1 MKKQLLVALF
11 LILAVS
17 GISFGQIVFSEDFNY
32 TIGTALSANGWTAA
46 TSGAGTNTQTVST
59 PGLTMAN
66 YWSTAAGAV
75 ALTTNGEDDYKAYT
89 AQSSGSVYMSF
100 LMNVQTTQA
109 NGDYFIA
116 MSPATQYN
124 YTARTFLKTSGSGFI
139 MGISKSNEAATY
151 GTTVFNLATTYL
163 VVVKYTFNTT
173 STTDDV
179 ISLYVIPSIS
189 AGMTEPA
196 TPEITYLCADASKTD
211 ASTLEWVTLRQGSS
225 SNAASLIIDGIR
237 ISTAWN
243 GGVVVGIQKE
253 EEGTLPNNFSLSQ
266 NYPNPFNPTTKIS
279 FQIPE
284 AGNYSVKVFDIL
296 GKEVET
302 LVNNEQLSAGKYNVT
317 FNAKNLAS
325 GTYIYRLTG
334 NNVNLTNKML
344 LVK

>member
-1 MKKQLLVALF
+1 MKKQLLLALF

-17 GISFGQIVFSEDFNY
+17 GISFGQVIVSEDFNY
-32 TIGTALSANGWTAA
+32 TIGTALTANGYTIS
-46 TSGAGTNTQTVST
+46 SGGGTNALTVNS
-59 PGLTMAN
+59 PSLTMTN
-66 YWSTAAGAV
+66 YWANAGGSV
-75 ALTTNGEDDYKAYT
+75 NLVTTGEDDYKTFTPQT
-89 AQSSGSVYMSF
+89 AGSVYMSF
-100 LMNVQTTQA
+100 LINVTAAQA
-109 NGDYFIA
+109 TGDYFIA
-116 MSPATQYN
+116 MSPSTQTN
-124 YTARTFLKTSGSGFI
+124 YAARTFIKTSGTGFAI
-139 MGISKSNEAATY
+139 GIAKSNEGGTY
-151 GTTVFNLATTYL
+151 GASTFTFGTTYL

-179 ISLYVIPSIS
+179 ITVYVLPSVT
-189 AGMTEPA
+189 ANMPEPTTA
-196 TPEITYLCADASKTD
+196 ELTYLCADASKTD
-211 ASTLEWVTLRQGSS
+211 PATLESFTLRQGNS
-225 SNAASLIIDGIR
+225 SNAPTLTIDGIR
-237 ISTAWN
+237 ISNAWSI
-243 GGVVVGIQKE
+243 VAVGIQKE